1 VRKDRHQ
8 KAKKYKKLGNFLIVV
23 GIIIALSPLWTNIYS
38 YVYQMILQEE
48 PAIEVPDDFEEDVP
62 REFSTAYLELP
73 TLNVGVTVISG
84 TSESDLK
91 KAPGWYTQSAL
102 PGEGNTA
109 IAAHRITY
117 GGYFRNLDKLNEGD
131 EIYLSFLDKKYIYQV
146 EWVIITEPNNWSVI
160 APTETPALT
169 LTTCHP
175 LRGSS
180 HRLIARAVL
189 DRVEPRWVDGEGP
202 VGG

>member
-1 VRKDRHQ
+1 MNRR
-8 KAKKYKKLGNFLIVV
+8 ASKKTSGYRKLGNILIVI
-23 GIIIALSPLWTNIYS
+23 GIAIALTPLWSNIYT
-38 YVYQMILQEE
+38 YIYQYYLQEE
-48 PAIEVPDDFEEDVP
+48 PAIEVPGDLDP
-62 REFSTAYLELP
+62 TIPLEFATAYLEMP
-73 TLNVGVTVISG
+73 TLDVSVTVIKG

-117 GGYFRNLDKLNEGD
+117 GGYFRDLDKLEEGD
-131 EIYLSFLDKKYIYQV
+131 EIHLSFLDTRYTYRV
-146 EWVIITEPNNWSVI
+146 EWVIITEPNDWSVI
-160 APTETPALT
+160 APTEQPALT

-180 HRLIARAVL
+180 HRLIARATL
-189 DRVEPRWVDGEGP
+189 DRIEPRWDGTDGP
-202 VGG
+202 VGS